1 MTLGTSRP
9 RSWGKEAQQ
18 IALDMALK
26 RARVA
31 YQTRPVER
39 VLGESRRYVLWLA
52 PSHNGITLP
61 FSFGSCADLVNV
73 RRGRWEARHPF
84 DGRVLATGVS
94 MRDVVRAVI
103 PAVTQ

>member
-1 MTLGTSRP
+1 MALGSSRP

-26 RARVA
+26 QARVA
-31 YQTRPVER
+31 YQARPAKR
-39 VLGESRRYVLWLA
+39 VHGGLRRFVLWLA

-94 MRDVVRAVI
+94 KRDVVRAVI
-103 PAVTQ
+103 PGLCQ